1 MSKSSLY
8 NNIIKRKKFTIAN
21 YSAPFATNL
30 FVSRNEYIQPNM
42 YSLNFHVIFN
52 KVTKLPLFKYAKFLF
67 LFVGSLN
74 DKGLTQAQF
83 NRIMNI
89 KLMRGKEQV
98 PSFFSLATYHQCPI
112 LKHSIRKITKVQ
124 SWEVSN
130 HYISPF
136 IFELLKFHT
145 IKNMNFPTK
154 LLKVIL
160 V

>member
-1 MSKSSLY
+1 MKVLVYNMSKSSLY

-74 DKGLTQAQF
+74 DKGLT
-83 NRIMNI
+83 
-89 KLMRGKEQV
+89 
-98 PSFFSLATYHQCPI
+98 
-112 LKHSIRKITKVQ
+112 
-124 SWEVSN
+124 
-130 HYISPF
+130 
-136 IFELLKFHT
+136 
-145 IKNMNFPTK
+145 
-154 LLKVIL
+154 
-160 V
+160 